1 MPRTCLLFPG
11 SNECLEHTKALEEQT
26 ACKAADGPPSLRLR
40 FNSPKSRLSRE
51 NHRPICDQPGP
62 IMLLDIGL
70 YHGKLRPTCV
80 PQSHPSRQS
89 QVYQSISQF

>member
-1 MPRTCLLFPG
+1 MKNAPNCLLFPG

-51 NHRPICDQPGP
+51 ITDRSAISPGP
-62 IMLLDIGL
+62 
-70 YHGKLRPTCV
+70 
-80 PQSHPSRQS
+80 
-89 QVYQSISQF
+89 